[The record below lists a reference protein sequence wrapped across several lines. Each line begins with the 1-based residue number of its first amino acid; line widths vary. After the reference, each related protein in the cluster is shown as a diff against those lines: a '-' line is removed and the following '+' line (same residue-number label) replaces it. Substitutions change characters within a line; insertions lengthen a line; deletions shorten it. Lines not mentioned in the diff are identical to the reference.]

1 MNRAR
6 LSLAIISF
14 LIFLLTP
21 SSSWAQKGDRQGEVQ
36 KENWRKWNIPE
47 APVLSPSE
55 ALQAFEIAPGFR
67 IELVACEPEIV
78 DPVAIHIACV

>member
-6 LSLAIISF
+6 LSLAIMSF

-36 KENWRKWNIPE
+36 KENWRQWSIPE
-47 APVLSPSE
+47 APVYRRVRLSKLLKLRLASE
-55 ALQAFEIAPGFR
+55 
-67 IELVACEPEIV
+67 
-78 DPVAIHIACV
+78 